1 MQSANR
7 AILMHPIP
15 IFHFVWI
22 GIDKQGALMALRA
35 FLSQNG
41 VKLCFA
47 EFHDEEVNVGWWD
60 KVTRPFP

>member
-1 MQSANR
+1 
-7 AILMHPIP
+7 
-15 IFHFVWI
+15 
-22 GIDKQGALMALRA
+22 MALRA

-41 VKLCFA
+41 VKLRFA